1 MKPGDPL
8 LAIGYIR
15 VSTEDQQHG
24 PKAQRHAIG
33 AWAKRAGVRVVAW
46 RVEHLSGGTP
56 VEDRPRFMRALRDVR
71 EHGAGLLVVAKR
83 DRLARDVV
91 IAATA
96 ERLVA
101 DARAKVVTAD
111 GVTCENTP
119 EGQLMRGLLDLFAQ
133 YERAMIRA
141 RTKAAML
148 AKGRRGEYTGGEA
161 PFGYR
166 AVLIGHDAKGKP
178 IYADRPESLPDELT
192 VIGMIRNLSV
202 KGAGPAEIARR
213 LNTAHVPCRG
223 SVWHAK
229 SVSRIL
235 GKVRVSA

>member
-1 MKPGDPL
+1 
-8 LAIGYIR
+8 
-15 VSTEDQQHG
+15 
-24 PKAQRHAIG
+24 
-33 AWAKRAGVRVVAW
+33 
-46 RVEHLSGGTP
+46 
-56 VEDRPRFMRALRDVR
+56 MRALRDVR

-161 PFGYR
+161 PYGYR
-166 AVLIGHDAKGKP
+166 AQGANVVEDEDEQRVIRMIQHWHTKEKG
-178 IYADRPESLPDELT
+178 
-192 VIGMIRNLSV
+192 
-202 KGAGPAEIARR
+202 GPAVIARA
-213 LNTAHVPCRG
+213 LNNAHVPCRG

-235 GKVRVSA
+235 SKEKVSA

>member
-1 MKPGDPL
+1 MKPSDPT
-8 LAIGYIR
+8 LAVAYLR
-15 VSTEDQQHG
+15 TSTDEQING

-33 AWAKRAGVRVVAW
+33 AWAKRAGVRIVAW

-56 VEDRPRFMRALRDVR
+56 VEDRPRFMRALLDLR

-101 DARAKVVTAD
+101 DAHARVVTAD
-111 GVTCENTP
+111 GVTSENTP

-148 AKGRRGEYTGGEA
+148 AKGRRGEYTGGQA
-161 PFGYR
+161 PYGYLAR
-166 AVLIGHDAKGKP
+166 GANV
-178 IYADRPESLPDELT
+178 ETEPDEQT
-192 VIGMIRNLSV
+192 VIRMIRQLHGLHEL
-202 KGAGPAEIARR
+202 KAAEIARR
-213 LNTAHVPCRG
+213 LNAAHVPCRG
-223 SVWHAK
+223 SAWHAR

-235 GKVRVSA
+235 GRTA

>member
-1 MKPGDPL
+1 MKPSDPT
-8 LAIGYIR
+8 LAVAYLR
-15 VSTEDQQHG
+15 VSTEEQANG

-71 EHGAGLLVVAKR
+71 EHHAGLLVVAKR

-111 GVTCENTP
+111 GVTSENTP

-161 PFGYR
+161 PYGYR
-166 AVLIGHDAKGKP
+166 ASGESVVEH
-178 IYADRPESLPDELT
+178 ADEQV
-192 VIGMIRNLSV
+192 VIQMVKWLSAV
-202 KGAGPAEIARR
+202 HHLNAAGIARR
-213 LNTAHVPCRG
+213 LNQDHVPCRG

-229 SVSRIL
+229 SVSRL
-235 GKVRVSA
+235 LARVRMVKSA

>member
-1 MKPGDPL
+1 MKPPDPL
-8 LAIGYIR
+8 LAIAYLR
-15 VSTEDQQHG
+15 VSTEEQANG
-24 PKAQRHAIG
+24 PKAQRHSIG

-71 EHGAGLLVVAKR
+71 EHHAGLLVVAKR

-161 PFGYR
+161 PYGYR
-166 AVLIGHDAKGKP
+166 ASGESVVEH
-178 IYADRPESLPDELT
+178 ADEQV
-192 VIGMIRNLSV
+192 VIQMVKWLSAV
-202 KGAGPAEIARR
+202 HHLNAAGIARR
-213 LNTAHVPCRG
+213 LNQDHVPCRG

-229 SVSRIL
+229 SVSRL
-235 GKVRVSA
+235 LARVRMVKSA

>member
-1 MKPGDPL
+1 M
-8 LAIGYIR
+8 
-15 VSTEDQQHG
+15 
-24 PKAQRHAIG
+24 
-33 AWAKRAGVRVVAW
+33 VAW

-56 VEDRPRFMRALRDVR
+56 VEDRPRFMRALLDLR
-71 EHGAGLLVVAKR
+71 EHRAGLLVVAKR

-101 DARAKVVTAD
+101 DARARVVTAD

-148 AKGRRGEYTGGEA
+148 AKGRRGEYTGGQA
-161 PFGYR
+161 PYGYR
-166 AVLIGHDAKGKP
+166 ASGANVVM
-178 IYADRPESLPDELT
+178 EPDEQT
-192 VIGMIRNLSV
+192 VIGIIRDISV

-223 SVWHAK
+223 SVWHAR

-235 GKVRVSA
+235 GRTA

>member
-1 MKPGDPL
+1 MKPSDPT
-8 LAIGYIR
+8 LAVAYLR
-15 VSTEDQQHG
+15 VSTEEQANG
-24 PKAQRHAIG
+24 PKAQRHSIG

-161 PFGYR
+161 PYGYR
-166 AVLIGHDAKGKP
+166 AVSELSDGGALRVDQ
-178 IYADRPESLPDELT
+178 DPDEQRVIRMILT
-192 VIGMIRNLSV
+192 LHSRGENAAQIARNLN
-202 KGAGPAEIARR
+202 G
-213 LNTAHVPCRG
+213 THVPCRG

-235 GKVRVSA
+235 ERSA

>member
-1 MKPGDPL
+1 MKPSDPT
-8 LAIGYIR
+8 LAVAYLR
-15 VSTEDQQHG
+15 TSTDEQING

-56 VEDRPRFMRALRDVR
+56 VEDRPRFMRALLDLR
-71 EHGAGLLVVAKR
+71 EHRAGLLVVAKR

-101 DARAKVVTAD
+101 DARASVVTAD
-111 GVTCENTP
+111 GVTSEQTP

-148 AKGRRGEYTGGEA
+148 AKGRRGEYTGGQA
-161 PFGYR
+161 PYGYR
-166 AVLIGHDAKGKP
+166 ASGANVVM
-178 IYADRPESLPDELT
+178 EPDEQT
-192 VIGMIRNLSV
+192 VIGIIRDISV

-223 SVWHAK
+223 SVWHAR

-235 GKVRVSA
+235 GRTA

>member
-1 MKPGDPL
+1 MKPSDPT
-8 LAIGYIR
+8 LAVAYLR
-15 VSTEDQQHG
+15 TSTDEQING

-33 AWAKRAGVRVVAW
+33 AWAKRAGVRIVAW

-56 VEDRPRFMRALRDVR
+56 VEDRPRFMRALLDLR

-101 DARAKVVTAD
+101 DAHARVVTAD
-111 GVTCENTP
+111 GVTSENTP

-148 AKGRRGEYTGGEA
+148 AKGRRREYTGGET
-161 PFGYR
+161 PYGMK
-166 AVLIGHDAKGKP
+166 VICEGEGGSVIEIGEDA
-178 IYADRPESLPDELT
+178 DEQT
-192 VIGMIRNLSV
+192 VIGMIRRLSV
-202 KGAGPAEIARR
+202 TGAGPAEIARR

-223 SVWHAK
+223 SVWHAR

-235 GKVRVSA
+235 GRAS

>member
-33 AWAKRAGVRVVAW
+33 AWARRAGVRVVAW

-83 DRLARDVV
+83 DRLARDVEV
-91 IAATA
+91 CIVA

-101 DARAKVVTAD
+101 DVRARVVTAD
-111 GVTCENTP
+111 GVNTEATP
-119 EGQLMRGLLDLFAQ
+119 EGQLMRTILDAFAQ
-133 YERAMIRA
+133 YERSLIRA

-161 PFGYR
+161 PYGYR
-166 AVLIGHDAKGKP
+166 AQGANVVKDEDEQRVVKLILWMRG
-178 IYADRPESLPDELT
+178 E
-192 VIGMIRNLSV
+192 
-202 KGAGPAEIARR
+202 GPAEIARK
-213 LNTAHVPCRG
+213 LNAEHVPCRG

-235 GKVRVSA
+235 SKVRESA

>member
-1 MKPGDPL
+1 MKPSDPT
-8 LAIGYIR
+8 LAVAYLR
-15 VSTEDQQHG
+15 TSTDEQING

-56 VEDRPRFMRALRDVR
+56 VEDRPRFMRALLDLR
-71 EHGAGLLVVAKR
+71 EHRAGLLVVAKR

-101 DARAKVVTAD
+101 DARASVVTAD
-111 GVTCENTP
+111 GVTSEQTP

-148 AKGRRGEYTGGEA
+148 AKGRRGEYTGGQA
-161 PFGYR
+161 PYGYR
-166 AVLIGHDAKGKP
+166 ASGANVVM
-178 IYADRPESLPDELT
+178 EPDEQT
-192 VIGMIRNLSV
+192 VIGIIRDISM

-223 SVWHAK
+223 SVWHAR

-235 GKVRVSA
+235 GRTA